1 MNPVGEDLS
10 KINNNNQDLESV
22 RNIAKI
28 RVTPY

>member
-1 MNPVGEDLS
+1 MNPVGGDLS